1 MILYVSSA
9 HALKDEMK
17 ADSICV
23 LFMSE
28 EGIGLEQKRES
39 GAWKVFQ
46 EAFPYTV
53 PIFAGFWFVAF
64 SYGIYMHSMGFGF
77 LYPALGGICP
87 SCGVFAE
94 GHSFL
99 FGKSWCAGG
108 AVSCGDGRDS
118 CMEEKYASFHG
129 GRYGMLHGADKG
141 FVESGKYGKPGK
153 YFLGF
158 LNLFLWNLFIC
169 TPAMICFIIMGR
181 PAINALRV

>member
-141 FVESGKYGKPGK
+141 FIESGKYGKPGK

-181 PAINALRV
+181 QP

>member
-1 MILYVSSA
+1 MTEMPLYEQVLTIA
-9 HALKDEMK
+9 V
-17 ADSICV
+17 CV
-23 LFMSE
+23 LATMATRMVPFFSFPA
-28 EGIGLEQKRES
+28 RENS
-39 GAWKVFQ
+39 AR
-46 EAFPYTV
+46 
-53 PIFAGFWFVAF
+53 
-64 SYGIYMHSMGFGF
+64 
-77 LYPALGGICP
+77 LYPIPWEGAALGGICP

-99 FGKSWCAGG
+99 FGKSWCTGG

-118 CMEEKYASFHG
+118 CVEEKYASFHG

-169 TPAMICFIIMGR
+169 MPAMICFIIIGR
-181 PAINALRV
+181 QP